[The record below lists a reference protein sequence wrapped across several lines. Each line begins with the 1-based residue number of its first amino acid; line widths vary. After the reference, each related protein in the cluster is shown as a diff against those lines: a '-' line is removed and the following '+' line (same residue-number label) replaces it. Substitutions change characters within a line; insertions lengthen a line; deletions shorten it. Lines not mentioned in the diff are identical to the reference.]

1 MPQARSAASG
11 RLDRSIT
18 SHMWLVTTLR
28 PAGQDAAEERRSL
41 HDPGGPARQRR
52 PDPGH
57 DSVQRRH
64 RIQPPLSLD
73 GRWTTLD
80 ETGTRRPTSAGERGR
95 RRPEPLPPGTCRWTA
110 PRKAQVVDAV
120 EAGRLTPEPACR
132 AYRLSPEELAA
143 WKRALDRYGVE
154 GLKLARRQGF
164 RSAGTAAA
172 AGAHRWRGQ
181 EP

>member
-57 DSVQRRH
+57 DSVQRRR

-73 GRWTTLD
+73 GR
-80 ETGTRRPTSAGERGR
+80 
-95 RRPEPLPPGTCRWTA
+95 
-110 PRKAQVVDAV
+110 
-120 EAGRLTPEPACR
+120 
-132 AYRLSPEELAA
+132 
-143 WKRALDRYGVE
+143 
-154 GLKLARRQGF
+154 
-164 RSAGTAAA
+164 
-172 AGAHRWRGQ
+172 
-181 EP
+181 